1 MELNQV
7 TLIPLVGHGV
17 DFGFCICFELP
28 IFLLLATKVG
38 ITNAEGLKKKGNTL
52 SYLRLFSQQSLLRST

>member
-1 MELNQV
+1 MG
-7 TLIPLVGHGV
+7 LILA
-17 DFGFCICFELP
+17 FGICFELP

-52 SYLRLFSQQSLLRST
+52 SYLRLFSQQSLLRPT